1 MCSHMYNVHSVSLLV
16 HGIHGLSVSNP
27 FTAAHAVFLSAFE
40 YTNVFTPF
48 AGPSFSK
55 LGILCTSSSHL
66 ALLQVSEKEDE
77 KATLLTMCNELM
89 NKLEREGI
97 SL

>member
-1 MCSHMYNVHSVSLLV
+1 MLCFSVQ
-16 HGIHGLSVSNP
+16 
-27 FTAAHAVFLSAFE
+27 FE
-40 YTNVFTPF
+40 RTSVFTPF
-48 AGPSFSK
+48 AGPSVSK
-55 LGILCTSSSHL
+55 SGTLCTSLLHL
-66 ALLQVSEKEDE
+66 MLMQVSEKEEE

>member
-1 MCSHMYNVHSVSLLV
+1 MYQRNYDMGVL
-16 HGIHGLSVSNP
+16 
-27 FTAAHAVFLSAFE
+27 
-40 YTNVFTPF
+40 
-48 AGPSFSK
+48 
-55 LGILCTSSSHL
+55 ILQLT
-66 ALLQVSEKEDE
+66 EKEEE

>member
-1 MCSHMYNVHSVSLLV
+1 MV
-16 HGIHGLSVSNP
+16 
-27 FTAAHAVFLSAFE
+27 
-40 YTNVFTPF
+40 
-48 AGPSFSK
+48 
-55 LGILCTSSSHL
+55 
-66 ALLQVSEKEDE
+66 LQVMEKEEE

>member
-1 MCSHMYNVHSVSLLV
+1 MYSVHSVPLLV
-16 HGIHGLSVSNP
+16 HGIHGLLVSNP
-27 FTAAHAVFLSAFE
+27 FTAAHAVFLSAFRL
-40 YTNVFTPF
+40 YKFVHRI

-55 LGILCTSSSHL
+55 SGILCTSLLHL
-66 ALLQVSEKEDE
+66 TLLQVSEKEEE

>member
-1 MCSHMYNVHSVSLLV
+1 MYTIRSVPLLV
-16 HGIHGLSVSNP
+16 HGICGLLVSNP
-27 FTAAHAVFLSAFE
+27 STAARAVSLSAICM
-40 YTNVFTPF
+40 YKLVHTI
-48 AGPSFSK
+48 AGPSFSRS
-55 LGILCTSSSHL
+55 GILCTTL
-66 ALLQVSEKEDE
+66 LLLTLLQVSEKEEE

>member
-1 MCSHMYNVHSVSLLV
+1 MLQNFESIPRTNPQKTLLDVVHRKYL
-16 HGIHGLSVSNP
+16 
-27 FTAAHAVFLSAFE
+27 
-40 YTNVFTPF
+40 
-48 AGPSFSK
+48 
-55 LGILCTSSSHL
+55 L
-66 ALLQVSEKEDE
+66 ALMQVTEKEEE

>member
-1 MCSHMYNVHSVSLLV
+1 MGSWWGLYQHGHDLGFLV
-16 HGIHGLSVSNP
+16 
-27 FTAAHAVFLSAFE
+27 
-40 YTNVFTPF
+40 
-48 AGPSFSK
+48 
-55 LGILCTSSSHL
+55 
-66 ALLQVSEKEDE
+66 LQLTEKEEE

>member
-1 MCSHMYNVHSVSLLV
+1 MTLL
-16 HGIHGLSVSNP
+16 H
-27 FTAAHAVFLSAFE
+27 
-40 YTNVFTPF
+40 
-48 AGPSFSK
+48 FS
-55 LGILCTSSSHL
+55 
-66 ALLQVSEKEDE
+66 LLQVSEKEEE

>member
-1 MCSHMYNVHSVSLLV
+1 MNSATNAVVGCTLDFLKLMMC
-16 HGIHGLSVSNP
+16 IEQARFQKLSSIV
-27 FTAAHAVFLSAFE
+27 V
-40 YTNVFTPF
+40 
-48 AGPSFSK
+48 
-55 LGILCTSSSHL
+55 C
-66 ALLQVSEKEDE
+66 LQVVEKEEE

>member
-1 MCSHMYNVHSVSLLV
+1 MLSQVCQHSNKGRVGNPICCSQRAEQAGHLQACNISGCARSWPCLMLQ
-16 HGIHGLSVSNP
+16 
-27 FTAAHAVFLSAFE
+27 AVM
-40 YTNVFTPF
+40 
-48 AGPSFSK
+48 
-55 LGILCTSSSHL
+55 
-66 ALLQVSEKEDE
+66 LQVTEKEEE